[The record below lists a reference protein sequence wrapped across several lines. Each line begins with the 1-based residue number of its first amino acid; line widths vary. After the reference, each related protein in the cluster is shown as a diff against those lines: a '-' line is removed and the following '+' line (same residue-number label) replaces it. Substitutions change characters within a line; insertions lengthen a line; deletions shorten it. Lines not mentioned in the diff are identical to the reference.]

1 MIAVLFEVYPKPGCE
16 AAYLD
21 LAAAL
26 RPLVEKVDGFISVE
40 RFRSVNPEGKILS
53 LLFWRDEHA
62 VVKWRE
68 VYEHKIAQRKGAF
81 ELFESYR
88 IRLFHA
94 DRSATPRD
102 RSDLRIP
109 GPAHRLSG
117 PPSPPPGVSIRSGF
131 R

>member
-16 AAYLD
+16 AGYLD

-53 LLFWRDEHA
+53 LSFWRDENA

-68 VYEHKIAQRKGAF
+68 VYAHRIAQMKGAF
-81 ELFESYR
+81 ELFENYR
-88 IRLFHA
+88 IRVFNVDLI
-94 DRSATPRD
+94 RD
-102 RSDLRIP
+102 Y
-109 GPAHRLSG
+109 GMTERLQAPQQLVQPTNSVLG
-117 PPSPPPGVSIRSGF
+117 M
-131 R
+131 